1 MLTTAALCSGR
12 AETDIAA
19 EIGDGGGG
27 ALKAFV
33 IEAVNEY
40 FAPIRA
46 RREELAHDMDY
57 VRDVLHEGNRRANEI
72 ANETLAEVNEA
83 MGMVY

>member
-1 MLTTAALCSGR
+1 MSPGR
-12 AETDIAA
+12 TEADIAA

-27 ALKAFV
+27 TLKAFV
-33 IEAVNEY
+33 TEAVNDY

-46 RREELAHDMDY
+46 RREELARDMDY
-57 VRDVLHEGNRRANEI
+57 VKDVLHDGNRKANEV
-72 ANETLAEVNEA
+72 ANATLAEVNEA